1 MTINLEQY
9 EEALSKVGNVCWSRL
24 YVSDEDKIEKISKKT
39 LRKKSQIIRMLIHK
53 ALEMDV
59 IEEFKIITQ

>member
-24 YVSDEDKIEKISKKT
+24 YISDEDKIEKISKKT

-59 IEEFKIITQ
+59 IEEFKIMSP

>member
-59 IEEFKIITQ
+59 IEEFKIMSP